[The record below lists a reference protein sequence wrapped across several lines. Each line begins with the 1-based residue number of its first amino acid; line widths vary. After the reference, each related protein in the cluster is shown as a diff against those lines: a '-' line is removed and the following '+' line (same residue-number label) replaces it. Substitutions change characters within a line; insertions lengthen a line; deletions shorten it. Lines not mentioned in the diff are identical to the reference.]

1 MRHSMAMTLATT
13 VLVTLMTALVVH
25 VEHDDLSNSSTCDLG
40 YCACARARMCVSVP
54 MHCVCMCV
62 EHDEHEAH
70 RSSLRAKYA
79 E

>member
-1 MRHSMAMTLATT
+1 MRHSIAMTLATT
-13 VLVTLMTALVVH
+13 VLVTSMTALVVH
-25 VEHDDLSNSSTCDLG
+25 VEHDDLSDSSTCDLG
-40 YCACARARMCVSVP
+40 YCVSARARMCVLVP
-54 MHCVCMCV
+54 VHCVCMCV

>member
-1 MRHSMAMTLATT
+1 MRHSIAMTLATT
-13 VLVTLMTALVVH
+13 VLVKLMTAVVVH

-40 YCACARARMCVSVP
+40 YCVCACARKCVLVSV
-54 MHCVCMCV
+54 HCVCMCV

-70 RSSLRAKYA
+70 RSSLRAKHA